1 VDDKENIV
9 IVVNV
14 EGMPELM
21 EYVEQLHKQL
31 SFYKNMVS
39 LLAPDMI
46 INLN

>member
-1 VDDKENIV
+1 MDDNNNIA
-9 IVVNV
+9 ITVNV

-31 SFYKNMVS
+31 SYYKNMVS

>member
-31 SFYKNMVS
+31 NYYKIMVS
-39 LLAPDMI
+39 LIAPEMI
-46 INLN
+46 INQN